1 MFLSLLFMI
10 SNAGASPEFS
20 LVGEGTPSPIE
31 GVVFNPEALSE
42 VLTAPQRVK
51 EECEIEWARTLEIKQ
66 NDFTLELEQQVI
78 RYNSLNRKHNL
89 MIIEKDTE
97 IVELQ
102 KIVKK
107 QAPAYKWMWLVGG
120 VAIGGATYY
129 GIQQAVK

>member
-1 MFLSLLFMI
+1 MFLNLLFMI
-10 SNAGASPEFS
+10 STAGASPEFS
-20 LVGEGTPSPIE
+20 IVDEGAPSPIE

-51 EECEIEWARTLEIKQ
+51 EECEIEWTRTLEIKQ

-120 VAIGGATYY
+120 VALGGATYY

>member
-10 SNAGASPEFS
+10 STAGASPEFS
-20 LVGEGTPSPIE
+20 IVDEGALSPIE

-42 VLTAPQRVK
+42 ILTAPQRVK
-51 EECEIEWARTLEIKQ
+51 EECEIEWMRTLEIKQ
-66 NDFTLELEQQVI
+66 NDFTLELEQQMI

-107 QAPAYKWMWLVGG
+107 QAPAYKWMWFVGG

>member
-1 MFLSLLFMI
+1 MI

-51 EECEIEWARTLEIKQ
+51 EECEIEWVRTLEIKQ

>member
-1 MFLSLLFMI
+1 MFLNLLFMI
-10 SNAGASPEFS
+10 STAGASPEFS
-20 LVGEGTPSPIE
+20 IVDEGAPSPIE
-31 GVVFNPEALSE
+31 GVVFSPEALSE

-51 EECEIEWARTLEIKQ
+51 EECEIEWTRTLEIKQ

-107 QAPAYKWMWLVGG
+107 QAPAYKWMWFVGG
-120 VAIGGATYY
+120 VALGGAPYY

>member
-10 SNAGASPEFS
+10 STAGASPEFS
-20 LVGEGTPSPIE
+20 LVDEGTPSPIE

-51 EECEIEWARTLEIKQ
+51 EECEIEWVRTLEIKQ

>member
-1 MFLSLLFMI
+1 
-10 SNAGASPEFS
+10 
-20 LVGEGTPSPIE
+20 
-31 GVVFNPEALSE
+31 
-42 VLTAPQRVK
+42 
-51 EECEIEWARTLEIKQ
+51 
-66 NDFTLELEQQVI
+66 
-78 RYNSLNRKHNL
+78 

>member
-1 MFLSLLFMI
+1 MI
-10 SNAGASPEFS
+10 STAGASPEFS
-20 LVGEGTPSPIE
+20 LVDEGTPSPIE

-51 EECEIEWARTLEIKQ
+51 EECEIEWVRTLEIKQ

>member
-1 MFLSLLFMI
+1 MFLNLLFMI
-10 SNAGASPEFS
+10 STAGASPEFS
-20 LVGEGTPSPIE
+20 IVDEGMPSPIE

-51 EECEIEWARTLEIKQ
+51 EECEIEWIRTLEIKQ

-107 QAPAYKWMWLVGG
+107 QAPAYKWMWFVGG
-120 VAIGGATYY
+120 VALGGATYY